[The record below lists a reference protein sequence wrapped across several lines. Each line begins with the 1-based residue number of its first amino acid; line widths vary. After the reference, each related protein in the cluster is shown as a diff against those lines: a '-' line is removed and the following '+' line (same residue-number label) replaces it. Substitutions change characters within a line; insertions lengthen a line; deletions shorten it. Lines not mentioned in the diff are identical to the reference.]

1 MLIESFLA
9 NLTPIVLGIISQKTN
24 IKINVTRI
32 AIIEMISG
40 DSFPV
45 NALLNRDD
53 IKLVIATLIISSSSN
68 IVAIIV
74 PGLFMKDSNSLPEDD
89 FFLIKL
95 TWYLCKEKIEL
106 SVIEKKADNITFG
119 EIVKI
124 GILLPL
130 TGENKTLGRSIS
142 NALEMALFET
152 KSKNI
157 KLLFKDSGDS
167 LEKAK
172 EAAQEAV
179 KEGASMIIGP
189 IFSYQASVIREN
201 ISIDIP
207 IFSFTNDETIKTE
220 GLWTL
225 GFSPH
230 QQIDAIFYEMSHHA
244 VTDISII
251 VPTNIYGD
259 IILQA
264 SRRASILRNIKIC
277 LLYTSPSPRDQRG
290 SGMAG

>member
-106 SVIEKKADNITFG
+106 SVIEKKADNQ
-119 EIVKI
+119 
-124 GILLPL
+124 
-130 TGENKTLGRSIS
+130 TGSMEPDVIEESSIES
-142 NALEMALFET
+142 
-152 KSKNI
+152 
-157 KLLFKDSGDS
+157 D
-167 LEKAK
+167 
-172 EAAQEAV
+172 
-179 KEGASMIIGP
+179 P
-189 IFSYQASVIREN
+189 IE
-201 ISIDIP
+201 
-207 IFSFTNDETIKTE
+207 
-220 GLWTL
+220 
-225 GFSPH
+225 
-230 QQIDAIFYEMSHHA
+230 
-244 VTDISII
+244 
-251 VPTNIYGD
+251 
-259 IILQA
+259 
-264 SRRASILRNIKIC
+264 
-277 LLYTSPSPRDQRG
+277 
-290 SGMAG
+290 

>member
-53 IKLVIATLIISSSSN
+53 IKLVIATLIISSSNN

-106 SVIEKKADNITFG
+106 SVIEKKADNMANK
-119 EIVKI
+119 KI
-124 GILLPL
+124 I
-130 TGENKTLGRSIS
+130 I
-142 NALEMALFET
+142 
-152 KSKNI
+152 KNR
-157 KLLFKDSGDS
+157 
-167 LEKAK
+167 
-172 EAAQEAV
+172 
-179 KEGASMIIGP
+179 
-189 IFSYQASVIREN
+189 Y
-201 ISIDIP
+201 
-207 IFSFTNDETIKTE
+207 
-220 GLWTL
+220 
-225 GFSPH
+225 
-230 QQIDAIFYEMSHHA
+230 
-244 VTDISII
+244 
-251 VPTNIYGD
+251 
-259 IILQA
+259 
-264 SRRASILRNIKIC
+264 
-277 LLYTSPSPRDQRG
+277 
-290 SGMAG
+290 

>member
-74 PGLFMKDSNSLPEDD
+74 PRIFMKDSNSLPEDD

-106 SVIEKKADNITFG
+106 SVIEKKADNMANK
-119 EIVKI
+119 KI
-124 GILLPL
+124 I
-130 TGENKTLGRSIS
+130 I
-142 NALEMALFET
+142 
-152 KSKNI
+152 KNR
-157 KLLFKDSGDS
+157 
-167 LEKAK
+167 
-172 EAAQEAV
+172 
-179 KEGASMIIGP
+179 
-189 IFSYQASVIREN
+189 Y
-201 ISIDIP
+201 
-207 IFSFTNDETIKTE
+207 
-220 GLWTL
+220 
-225 GFSPH
+225 
-230 QQIDAIFYEMSHHA
+230 
-244 VTDISII
+244 
-251 VPTNIYGD
+251 
-259 IILQA
+259 
-264 SRRASILRNIKIC
+264 
-277 LLYTSPSPRDQRG
+277 
-290 SGMAG
+290 